1 MHVFSFVTS
10 AIQIHTKIHALTSI
24 IPISIE
30 VEPTIMALS
39 LCLKYVQT
47 PVQVPVI
54 KPPKIVL
61 IRRIAPEQS

>member
-1 MHVFSFVTS
+1 MSFPLLLQPY
-10 AIQIHTKIHALTSI
+10 QIHTKIHALTSI

-39 LCLKYVQT
+39 LCLKYVQK

-54 KPPKIVL
+54 NPPKIVL